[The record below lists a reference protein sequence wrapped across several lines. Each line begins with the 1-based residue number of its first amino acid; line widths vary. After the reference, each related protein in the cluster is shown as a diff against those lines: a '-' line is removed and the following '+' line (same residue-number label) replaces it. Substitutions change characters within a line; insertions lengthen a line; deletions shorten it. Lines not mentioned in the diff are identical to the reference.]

1 MPMEKRVRKFASLE
15 AADRADEERYREMS
29 GSEKLE
35 ILLELIMP
43 ENPDEA
49 VIERSARVYPLAQS
63 GKR

>member
-15 AADRADEERYREMS
+15 TADRADEECYREMN

-43 ENPDEA
+43 RDN
-49 VIERSARVYPLAQS
+49 
-63 GKR
+63 GKEIAGVC